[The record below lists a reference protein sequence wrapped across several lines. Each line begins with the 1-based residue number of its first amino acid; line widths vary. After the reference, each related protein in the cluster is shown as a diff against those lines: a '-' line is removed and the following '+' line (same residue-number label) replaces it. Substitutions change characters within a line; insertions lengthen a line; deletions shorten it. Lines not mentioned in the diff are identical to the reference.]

1 MKRVSLPLTFDAYM
15 LHMKWL
21 VEFGVVDDDDVV
33 WSFRDEAVSVLFQ
46 KMQRILENNM
56 LKMQRIDDVP
66 LSVRNDATQTNEEKS
81 LIYLV
86 RLVEQI
92 QDTAEGGV
100 HDRRKSRAKQD
111 GDDNDNA
118 G

>member
-15 LHMKWL
+15 AHMEWL
-21 VEFGVVDDDDVV
+21 VDFWAVDDYDVV
-33 WSFRDEAVSVLFQ
+33 WSFSDEAMSELFQ
-46 KMQRILENNM
+46 KMQRILENNV

-66 LSVRNDATQTNEEKS
+66 LSVRNDATQTNEKKS

-92 QDTAEGGV
+92 HNTAEGGV

-111 GDDNDNA
+111 GDDNDDA